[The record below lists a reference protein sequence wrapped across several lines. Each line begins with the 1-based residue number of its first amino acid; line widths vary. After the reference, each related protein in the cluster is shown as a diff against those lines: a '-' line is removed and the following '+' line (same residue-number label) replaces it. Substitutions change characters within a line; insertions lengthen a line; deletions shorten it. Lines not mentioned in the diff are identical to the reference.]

1 MSSGIVFAFL
11 HVELVL
17 NLHIYVVFFWLFLFL
32 TIVQFFEPQDINLT
46 SRVYMFN
53 CIGIHCNDQCF
64 ITDLLDSHTNASVL
78 FANSAVIV
86 CM

>member
-1 MSSGIVFAFL
+1 MFAFL

-17 NLHIYVVFFWLFLFL
+17 NLHIYDVFFWLFLFL